1 MGRRSRASAII
12 RLSLSFL
19 SESHIREQTFPS
31 PLLLQKI
38 RKMGNGVDTI
48 DSFSLP
54 RIKLFVPVT
63 VNYENGNASD
73 AGAMSELGA
82 SR

>member
-12 RLSLSFL
+12 HLSLSFL
-19 SESHIREQTFPS
+19 SESHIGEQTFPS

-48 DSFSLP
+48 DSFS
-54 RIKLFVPVT
+54 FAQ
-63 VNYENGNASD
+63 N
-73 AGAMSELGA
+73 
-82 SR
+82 